1 MSGVISSKILNFAE
15 EKNGES
21 ISYGLKFII
30 RLYGGYISF
39 QNKKIP
45 NYEIW
50 YYKNNVSSYLTW
62 FKEIIK
68 KSDQKIKNR
77 TLREDKEFYN
87 LLMAHLIAYC
97 IAEEIEK
104 RDLDIANFLKKKDL
118 MYLIMF
124 IYIEIL
130 DEPIEKFQYLGKIW
144 TEDEINIAYTK
155 YKESKP
161 TLDLNNIKVNKKP
174 LKLVQEG
181 IFVNIITIRGQKPEY
196 VKFQDREI
204 PNYDIDFIQYYS
216 IQDHGTYLHDIKIAT
231 VKEAIKVA
239 DKRITKKF
247 MKKEK
252 EFYTLLVAHLI
263 AHYLADKMKKLN
275 SQSYAWDHENL
286 TKDVYENILKEPK
299 EKFLYLG
306 DVWNENEID
315 AAYIKYRTLKPMLD
329 SSQ

>member
-1 MSGVISSKILNFAE
+1 
-15 EKNGES
+15 
-21 ISYGLKFII
+21 
-30 RLYGGYISF
+30 
-39 QNKKIP
+39 
-45 NYEIW
+45 
-50 YYKNNVSSYLTW
+50 
-62 FKEIIK
+62 
-68 KSDQKIKNR
+68 
-77 TLREDKEFYN
+77 
-87 LLMAHLIAYC
+87 MAHLIAYC